1 MPEFLPKYWKI
12 LLSINLAFIF
22 IVIGFDHHHLHDE
35 NSLLENLQ
43 AFFLVSATILYF
55 YLTRSGYDSRDSRL
69 AYMGLGLLCF
79 SFSLREVDIEQ
90 LPILEYIGFL
100 FHGVGRTLLLLVLW
114 CVFFKQVYDH
124 GEIKLLV
131 VKLLGFRYLQ
141 FLNVSFL
148 LLVAGAIFDREFW
161 HIEHAR
167 LYEELAET
175 NAYLFLVIPAIYAC
189 FYRYTQSR
197 NCDPR
202 NHSGWTE

>member
-1 MPEFLPKYWKI
+1 LTEFIPKYWKI
-12 LLSINLAFIF
+12 LLSINLAFIS

-55 YLTRSGYDSRDSRL
+55 WLTSPGYESMDSRL

-90 LPILEYIGFL
+90 LPVLEFIGFI

-114 CVFFKQVYDH
+114 SVFFKQVYDH
-124 GEIKLLV
+124 CEIKLLV

-148 LLVAGAIFDREFW
+148 LLVAGAIFDREIW

-189 FYRYTQSR
+189 FFKNARSR
-197 NCDPR
+197 NP
-202 NHSGWTE
+202 HP